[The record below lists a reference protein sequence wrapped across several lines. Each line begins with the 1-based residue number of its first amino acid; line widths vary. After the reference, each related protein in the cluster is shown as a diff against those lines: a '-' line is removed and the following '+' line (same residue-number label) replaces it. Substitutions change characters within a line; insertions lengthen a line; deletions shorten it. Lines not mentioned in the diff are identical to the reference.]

1 VTDSKKPSQN
11 GSREKRV
18 GVVGIVIENR
28 LKTAPKVNQ
37 ILSAYGHIIVGRM
50 GIPYKDRGICV
61 ISLIVDGD
69 TDTLGAM
76 TGKLGSIPELKSKL
90 RLRFS
95 MRSQD
100 VGWLMNAELLSMNIV
115 NFWKK
120 LI

>member
-1 VTDSKKPSQN
+1 MTDSKKPSQD

-18 GVVGIVIENR
+18 GVVGIVIEDR
-28 LKTAPKVNQ
+28 LKIAPRVNQ

-76 TGKLGSIPELKSKL
+76 TGKLGSIPGVKVKTALT
-90 RLRFS
+90 
-95 MRSQD
+95 
-100 VGWLMNAELLSMNIV
+100 V
-115 NFWKK
+115 
-120 LI
+120 